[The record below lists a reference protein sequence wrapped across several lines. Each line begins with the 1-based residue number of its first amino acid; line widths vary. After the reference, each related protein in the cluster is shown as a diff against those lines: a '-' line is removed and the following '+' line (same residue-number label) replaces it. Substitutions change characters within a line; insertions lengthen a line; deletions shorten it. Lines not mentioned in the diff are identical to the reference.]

1 MFVAPSIRQ
10 PTIDEFNGFVSDDM
24 SLFLFL
30 HQLMGLINLIM
41 RMEFS
46 ISRAPF
52 PKFILPRSVLCLLF
66 MYRLYDRY
74 DDCWHEKDRSS
85 EFELDDAT
93 AADQGGD
100 RAGGD
105 YSSSGVTRASSVESF
120 DCAAT
125 SDDDEDD
132 NDDEDIS
139 MAVPIEGAGD
149 GRVNDGNPPGLDDAD
164 GGWFDVGDGDPQ
176 PPPPPPSS
184 SSTTS
189 RALHPHGN
197 GGLDRRG
204 RGSHSNSR
212 SAAAAHRNRQ
222 IYIPPILSPG
232 LLMLPGPANA
242 SENGRQR
249 RLVVVMNDRTG
260 ENEEYILPSTVF
272 RESMVAGGYTVDL
285 RRGTHGPPSRG
296 SSTERTVGDVFDCDA
311 GPGMF
316 LHFPDLF
323 AALWDRRVGDD
334 EGGGGRARKAR
345 REAEDGGPGGRP
357 SGEGGGVGDGTPDV
371 VCPRDADA
379 PPLTPQ
385 KAGPKGA
392 RSSYIFFTNA
402 QRPIMMMQF
411 PGMRFTEQG
420 VIMGE
425 RWRALTQEE
434 KRPYEELAA
443 ADKERHAREMREY
456 VEGVRREMEAGKT
469 PTEDV
474 SLMEWAQVKVQRSMV
489 EQEGSKDASEDSAA
503 EEMGGGDILMTMGEG
518 GEVRGPRLVDA
529 VILSLSRM
537 LGEESSRRETPEGSV
552 PSPEIQTEGFTSV
565 VPAHVG
571 PIASISRHVS
581 TDLTLDELPSFT
593 PPSTDPQTRPHP
605 RPHVPMSF
613 LDMIPVSLTATYPT
627 SYVAKRLVYAQAVQ
641 AREEAIFAAQEAKDD
656 ADDEEEKYQAHVEAW
671 ERMLEY
677 QKGQIAKRE
686 VEWRREREL
695 SDAAEKG
702 AGVEGGS
709 DDGRKVAAEGSNDGG
724 EDGTDETPNAGGSA
738 SGNDGCME
746 KKVRPT
752 TPPPEDP
759 MECMPPRPQRPGPP
773 RDISIP
779 HIPTPP
785 SPPPT
790 VMSDG
795 ENGRQLEMKGID
807 CEASVVQMMVPKVDQ
822 KLLRHL
828 DQSCFLPTML
838 GRYFGLLS
846 NHISDPQFCG
856 ILAPGVAGNTVGGG
870 TGLAT
875 SYPGGGRGAVPVRGG
890 GTSWHYSVAAG
901 SKSGVEQSEK
911 KSANEKILL
920 PDEIT
925 SSEVAASPS
934 APAAAGTLST
944 VPRDSS
950 LPTPACAKEKRLMS
964 DVSTSPPSD
973 KKNKKQKRATTFL
986 LTTGDRNTSAT
997 EISSGSA
1004 GSEFPDGW
1012 LVKTY
1017 RRSGGETIGKTDRF
1031 WFSPG
1036 RNIRFRA
1043 KKHARAFVAI
1053 LNEPDIDGDEDKA
1066 AEIYKT
1072 RGLHF

>member
-1 MFVAPSIRQ
+1 MIGTMIVGMKQ
-10 PTIDEFNGFVSDDM
+10 D
-24 SLFLFL
+24 
-30 HQLMGLINLIM
+30 
-41 RMEFS
+41 
-46 ISRAPF
+46 RA
-52 PKFILPRSVLCLLF
+52 
-66 MYRLYDRY
+66 
-74 DDCWHEKDRSS
+74 S
-85 EFELDDAT
+85 ELDLDDAM
-93 AADQGGD
+93 AADQGED
-100 RAGGD
+100 QAGGD
-105 YSSSGVTRASSVESF
+105 YSSSGVTRASSADS
-120 DCAAT
+120 

-132 NDDEDIS
+132 NDDEEFP
-139 MAVPIEGAGD
+139 MAIPVEGANDARVDD
-149 GRVNDGNPPGLDDAD
+149 GKPPGWDDAD
-164 GGWFDVGDGDPQ
+164 ERWIDVGGGGPQ
-176 PPPPPPSS
+176 LPPPPPSS
-184 SSTTS
+184 LSSMTS
-189 RALHPHGN
+189 GARHPHGN
-197 GGLDRRG
+197 GGVDRRG

-212 SAAAAHRNRQ
+212 SAAAAHRSRQ
-222 IYIPPILSPG
+222 VHVPPIGSPG
-232 LLMLPGPANA
+232 LLMLPGPPNA
-242 SENGRQR
+242 SEGDRQR
-249 RLVVVMNDRTG
+249 GLVVVMNDRTG
-260 ENEEYILPSTVF
+260 ENEEYVLPSTVF
-272 RESMVAGGYTVDL
+272 HESMVAGGYTIGL

-296 SSTERTVGDVFDCDA
+296 SSTERTLGDVFDCDV

-316 LHFPDLF
+316 LHFPDLVP
-323 AALWDRRVGDD
+323 AALWDRRMGD
-334 EGGGGRARKAR
+334 EEGRGGGARQAR
-345 REAEDGGPGGRP
+345 GEADDGGSGGRP
-357 SGEGGGVGDGTPDV
+357 RGVGGGASDGAPSSDV

-379 PPLTPQ
+379 PSSPHQ

-402 QRPIMMMQF
+402 QRPLVMMQF

-425 RWRALTQEE
+425 RWRALTPEE
-434 KRPYEELAA
+434 KRPYEEMASE
-443 ADKERHAREMREY
+443 DKERNARETREY
-456 VEGVRREMEAGKT
+456 VEGVRREMEVGDA

-474 SLMEWAQVKVQRSMV
+474 SLIDWAQVKVQKSLM
-489 EQEGSKDASEDSAA
+489 EQEGSKDASEDSRA
-503 EEMGGGDILMTMGEG
+503 EEVGGGDIFTTMTEG

-537 LGEESSRRETPEGSV
+537 LGEELNRRETRPEGSLPTAEV
-552 PSPEIQTEGFTSV
+552 PTEGFMS

-571 PIASISRHVS
+571 PIPSISRHVS
-581 TDLTLDELPSFT
+581 PDLTLDELPSFM
-593 PPSTDPQTRPHP
+593 PSSADPQTRPHP

-627 SYVAKRLVYAQAVQ
+627 SYVAKRRAYAQAVQ

-686 VEWRREREL
+686 AEWRREREL
-695 SDAAEKG
+695 SDAGKKG
-702 AGVEGGS
+702 VGEGSS
-709 DDGRKVAAEGSNDGG
+709 DDGGKVVAGGSNDGG
-724 EDGTDETPNAGGSA
+724 KDEKDETPNAGGSA
-738 SGNDGCME
+738 PGNDGCME

-773 RDISIP
+773 RVISIP
-779 HIPTPP
+779 DIPTPP

-790 VMSDG
+790 VMGDG
-795 ENGRQLEMKGID
+795 ENDRQLEMNGTD
-807 CEASVVQMMVPKVDQ
+807 CDASVVPMLVPKVDQ

-838 GRYFGLLS
+838 GRYLGLLS

-856 ILAPGVAGNTVGGG
+856 ILAPGIVGNTVGGG

-890 GTSWHYSVAAG
+890 GSSWHYSAAVG

-911 KSANEKILL
+911 KSKETVLF
-920 PDEIT
+920 PDEVI
-925 SSEVAASPS
+925 SSEVAGGPS
-934 APAAAGTLST
+934 APATGVAWSDPST
-944 VPRDSS
+944 VPGASS
-950 LPTPACAKEKRLMS
+950 QPTPAYAKEKRLLG
-964 DVSTSPPSD
+964 DVSTPPPSD
-973 KKNKKQKRATTFL
+973 MKNKKQKRATTFL

-997 EISSGSA
+997 EIASGSA

-1012 LVKTY
+1012 LIKTY

-1043 KKHARAFVAI
+1043 KKHARAFVEI
-1053 LNEPDIDGDEDKA
+1053 LNEPDIQGDEDKA

>member
-1 MFVAPSIRQ
+1 MNLIVLGRM
-10 PTIDEFNGFVSDDM
+10 GSDVFRL
-24 SLFLFL
+24 SFLFSVFTTL
-30 HQLMGLINLIM
+30 DGIDLM
-41 RMEFS
+41 RMEFRFLFN
-46 ISRAPF
+46 IF
-52 PKFILPRSVLCLLF
+52 NVLLSQYYLASFC
-66 MYRLYDRY
+66 
-74 DDCWHEKDRSS
+74 DCVHFLCAEYMIGTMIVGMKQDRSS
-85 EFELDDAT
+85 ELELDDAT
-93 AADQGGD
+93 AADQEED

-105 YSSSGVTRASSVESF
+105 YSSSGVTRASSPESS
-120 DCAAT
+120 DCVAT

-132 NDDEDIS
+132 NDDEDIP

-149 GRVNDGNPPGLDDAD
+149 ARVNDGNPPELDDAD
-164 GGWFDVGDGDPQ
+164 GRWIDLGAGVPQ

-189 RALHPHGN
+189 GALHPHGN
-197 GGLDRRG
+197 GGMERRG

-222 IYIPPILSPG
+222 VHVPPIVSPG
-232 LLMLPGPANA
+232 LLMLPAPANA
-242 SENGRQR
+242 SEGGRQR
-249 RLVVVMNDRTG
+249 RLVIVLNDRTG

-272 RESMVAGGYTVDL
+272 RESMVAGGYTIGL

-316 LHFPDLF
+316 LHFPDLLA
-323 AALWDRRVGDD
+323 AALWDRRVGDK
-334 EGGGGRARKAR
+334 EGGGEGTRQVRG
-345 REAEDGGPGGRP
+345 EDDDGGPGGRP
-357 SGEGGGVGDGTPDV
+357 RGGGEGGGLGDGAPV

-379 PPLTPQ
+379 PSSIPQ

-411 PGMRFTEQG
+411 PGMKFTEQG

-425 RWRALTQEE
+425 RWRALTPEE
-434 KRPYEELAA
+434 KRPYEEMAA
-443 ADKERHAREMREY
+443 ADKERHAKEMREY
-456 VEGVRREMEAGKT
+456 VEGVRQEMEAGKT
-469 PTEDV
+469 HTEDV
-474 SLMEWAQVKVQRSMV
+474 SLMEWAQVKVQKSMM

-503 EEMGGGDILMTMGEG
+503 EEMGGGDVLMTMGEG

-529 VILSLSRM
+529 VILSLSKM
-537 LGEESSRRETPEGSV
+537 LGEESSRRETRPEGSV
-552 PSPEIQTEGFTSV
+552 LSPEIQTEGVT
-565 VPAHVG
+565 
-571 PIASISRHVS
+571 SRHVS
-581 TDLTLDELPSFT
+581 PDLTLAELPSFT
-593 PPSTDPQTRPHP
+593 PPSTYPQTRPHP

-613 LDMIPVSLTATYPT
+613 LDMIPVSLTARYPT

-671 ERMLEY
+671 ERMVEY

-686 VEWRREREL
+686 VEWRRERKL

-702 AGVEGGS
+702 AGEGEGSS
-709 DDGRKVAAEGSNDGG
+709 DDGRNVAAEGSNDGV
-724 EDGTDETPNAGGSA
+724 EDGADETPNACGSA

-746 KKVRPT
+746 TKVRPN

-773 RDISIP
+773 RDIFIP
-779 HIPTPP
+779 DIPTPP

-790 VMSDG
+790 VMGDG
-795 ENGRQLEMKGID
+795 ENDRQLEMKGID
-807 CEASVVQMMVPKVDQ
+807 CDASVVQMLVPKVDQ
-822 KLLRHL
+822 ILLRHL

-856 ILAPGVAGNTVGGG
+856 ILAPGIAGNTVGGG

-890 GTSWHYSVAAG
+890 GSWHYSAAAG
-901 SKSGVEQSEK
+901 SKSSVEQSEK
-911 KSANEKILL
+911 KVKILV
-920 PDEIT
+920 PDEVT

-934 APAAAGTLST
+934 APAVAGALSDLAT
-944 VPRDSS
+944 VHGDSS
-950 LPTPACAKEKRLMS
+950 LPTPAYAKEKRLMS
-964 DVSTSPPSD
+964 DGSTSHPSD
-973 KKNKKQKRATTFL
+973 NKNKKQKRATTFL

-1053 LNEPDIDGDEDKA
+1053 LIEPEIDGDEDKA

>member
-1 MFVAPSIRQ
+1 MIVGMNQ
-10 PTIDEFNGFVSDDM
+10 D
-24 SLFLFL
+24 
-30 HQLMGLINLIM
+30 H
-41 RMEFS
+41 
-46 ISRAPF
+46 
-52 PKFILPRSVLCLLF
+52 
-66 MYRLYDRY
+66 
-74 DDCWHEKDRSS
+74 SS
-85 EFELDDAT
+85 ELELDDAM
-93 AADQGGD
+93 AADQQED
-100 RAGGD
+100 RAGVD
-105 YSSSGVTRASSVESF
+105 YSSSGVTRASSAESS
-120 DCAAT
+120 DCVAT

-132 NDDEDIS
+132 NDDEDIP
-139 MAVPIEGAGD
+139 MAVPVEGD
-149 GRVNDGNPPGLDDAD
+149 GDVGVNDGNSRGIDEAD
-164 GGWFDVGDGDPQ
+164 GRWIDVLGGGPQ

-184 SSTTS
+184 TASGA
-189 RALHPHGN
+189 RHPHGN
-197 GGLDRRG
+197 GGVDRRG

-222 IYIPPILSPG
+222 VHVPPIGSPG
-232 LLMLPGPANA
+232 LLMLPGPAT
-242 SENGRQR
+242 SEDGRQR
-249 RLVVVMNDRTG
+249 RLVVVLNDRTG
-260 ENEEYILPSTVF
+260 EIEEYVLPSTVF
-272 RESMVAGGYTVDL
+272 RESMVAGGYTIGL

-316 LHFPDLF
+316 LHFPDLVP
-323 AALWDRRVGDD
+323 AALWDRRVGD
-334 EGGGGRARKAR
+334 EEGRGGGARQAR
-345 REAEDGGPGGRP
+345 GEADDGGPGGRP
-357 SGEGGGVGDGTPDV
+357 RGEGSGVGDRASDV
-371 VCPRDADA
+371 VCPRVADA
-379 PPLTPQ
+379 PSSSPQ

-425 RWRALTQEE
+425 RWRALTPEE
-434 KRPYEELAA
+434 KRPYEEMAA
-443 ADKERHAREMREY
+443 EDKERHAREMREY
-456 VEGVRREMEAGKT
+456 VEGVRREMEVGKT

-474 SLMEWAQVKVQRSMV
+474 SLMEWAQVKVQSSIM
-489 EQEGSKDASEDSAA
+489 EQEGSKDASEDSLA
-503 EEMGGGDILMTMGEG
+503 EEMGGGDVLMTMGEG

-537 LGEESSRRETPEGSV
+537 LGEESIRRETRPEGSV
-552 PSPEIQTEGFTSV
+552 PSPEIQTEGFTSG

-571 PIASISRHVS
+571 SIASISRRVS
-581 TDLTLDELPSFT
+581 PDLTLDELPSFT

-613 LDMIPVSLTATYPT
+613 LDMIPVSLTATYPA
-627 SYVAKRLVYAQAVQ
+627 SFVAKRRAYAQAVQ

-686 VEWRREREL
+686 VEWRREREF

-702 AGVEGGS
+702 AGEVSS

-724 EDGTDETPNAGGSA
+724 EGTDETPNAGGSA
-738 SGNDGCME
+738 TGNDGCME
-746 KKVRPT
+746 NKVRPT

-773 RDISIP
+773 RVISIP
-779 HIPTPP
+779 DIPTPP

-790 VMSDG
+790 VMGDG
-795 ENGRQLEMKGID
+795 ENDRQSEMKGINCD
-807 CEASVVQMMVPKVDQ
+807 ASVVPMLVPKVDQ

-838 GRYFGLLS
+838 GRYLGLLS

-890 GTSWHYSVAAG
+890 GSSWHYSAAVW

-911 KSANEKILL
+911 KSSAKEKVLVL
-920 PDEIT
+920 DEVT

-934 APAAAGTLST
+934 APAAAIALLDPST
-944 VPRDSS
+944 VPGDSS
-950 LPTPACAKEKRLMS
+950 LPTPFYANEKRLMG
-964 DVSTSPPSD
+964 DVGTSLPSD
-973 KKNKKQKRATTFL
+973 TKNKKQKRATTFL

-997 EISSGSA
+997 EIASGSA
-1004 GSEFPDGW
+1004 GSEFPNGW
-1012 LVKTY
+1012 LIKTY

-1053 LNEPDIDGDEDKA
+1053 LNEPGIEGDEDKA